1 MFLYLGATPNLPNI
15 FLKLIESALICVI
28 EELLKKIISETNNSK
43 EWMLMFC
50 FIPVILLGTAGRL
63 S

>member
-15 FLKLIESALICVI
+15 LLKLIEIVLKHLVDGLI
-28 EELLKKIISETNNSK
+28 EKIILEINNSK
-43 EWMLMFC
+43 EWMIMFSC
-50 FIPVILLGTAGRL
+50 IPVILLGIAGRL